1 MHEASHAGGTTRRG
15 SLVAPAAT
23 LGAGRTM
30 TRPAVRLGLIGAGKH
45 GTRYLTHA
53 QRDVPGL
60 TLAALCRQDAQAG
73 AAQAAQ
79 VGARFFASLEELI
92 AAREVDA
99 VAAVVPPVL
108 HPRVV
113 QACIGARK
121 PLLLEKP
128 LAIDAATA
136 CHLRDALAA
145 AGLPCLLAHTL
156 RWSAVVRRVRE
167 LLPGLGRLHQIVLGQ
182 SFEPSRLDWLDDP
195 ARSGGG
201 NVLHTGVHG
210 FDLVRHLSGGEVGA
224 VFCRTERI
232 LTRGTE
238 DLFSALLEVEIGADA
253 PLHAV
258 VSAARTTRSRYGEIR
273 LIGEGGQ
280 IAADHVLG
288 RVERLEDRRVV
299 QVESLA
305 DAPTVAAVLSDFVAL
320 VVDGRPSPV
329 TAADGAAAVAI
340 AEACYRSAR
349 TGARVE
355 MTS

>member
-1 MHEASHAGGTTRRG
+1 
-15 SLVAPAAT
+15 
-23 LGAGRTM
+23 M
-30 TRPAVRLGLIGAGKH
+30 TRPALRLGLIGAGKH
-45 GTRYLTHA
+45 GARYLTHA

-60 TLAALCRQDAQAG
+60 ALTALCRQDAEAG
-73 AAQAAQ
+73 AAPAAEA
-79 VGARFFASLEELI
+79 GARFCPSLEELI
-92 AAREVDA
+92 AAPAVDA
-99 VAAVVPPVL
+99 VVAVVPPVL

-113 QACIGARK
+113 RACIAARK

-136 CHLRDALAA
+136 CQMRDALAA
-145 AGLPCLLAHTL
+145 AGLPGLVAHTL

-167 LLPGLGRLHQIVLGQ
+167 LAPGLGRLHQIVIGQ

-210 FDLVRHLSGGEVGA
+210 FDLVRHLTGGEVRA

-232 LTRGTE
+232 LTSGTE
-238 DLFSALLEVEIGADA
+238 DLFSALLEVEVGAGA
-253 PLHAV
+253 ALHALG
-258 VSAARTTRSRYGEIR
+258 SAARTTRARYGEIR
-273 LIGEGGQ
+273 LIGEAGQ

-288 RVERLEDRRVV
+288 RVERLVDHRVV
-299 QVESLA
+299 QTESLA
-305 DAPTVAAVLSDFVAL
+305 DAPTVAAVLRDFVAL
-320 VVDGRPSPV
+320 VVEGAPAPV

-355 MTS
+355 LVS